1 LPAHA
6 KEKKKNFSKLE
17 NLGLMITVYI
27 PIVGLSL
34 RESDDQ
40 REVVNHVGIT
50 QDIDYPAMRHI
61 AKGNK
66 KRRIVNFST
75 RT

>member
-1 LPAHA
+1 
-6 KEKKKNFSKLE
+6 
-17 NLGLMITVYI
+17 MITVYI